1 MDKSM
6 QGIIFGIVAF
16 VVIYGLSIMKVSSLI
31 IGVTL
36 LIALI
41 VTGFILRHIRIK

>member
-1 MDKSM
+1 M
-6 QGIIFGIVAF
+6 
-16 VVIYGLSIMKVSSLI
+16 YYTI

-41 VTGFILRHIRIK
+41 VSFVVTLKADKQCNDE